1 MAEEDDSKKTEEPTQ
16 KRLDDARKQ
25 GQVAISRELNH
36 WFMLFG
42 VAVAVGIFLPDL
54 MRSVTRLLTV
64 FLEAPHAIDT
74 DVAGLQAWV
83 ARLAGDLAV
92 ALLPV
97 FVILIVAG
105 LGAALIQTGP
115 ILTVEPIKPKLEK
128 ISPMRGLKRIFS
140 LQSAVELAKGL
151 AKIAVVG
158 VTAWML
164 LRPEFDGLDRFA
176 MLDATGLLAELHR
189 LALKL
194 LVAVL
199 AVMAMVAG
207 LDFLYQKIAY
217 RRRMRM
223 SREEIRDEF
232 KQLEGDPTVKGRL
245 RQIRMERARR
255 RMMQEVPKADVVI
268 TNPTHFAVALRYE
281 QATMSAPKV
290 VAKGVDLVARRIRE
304 IAEEHRIPIVEN
316 PPLARALYKSVE
328 LDQEIPPEHYKAVAE
343 VISYVMRL
351 RRGRGRPDA

>member
-16 KRLDDARKQ
+16 KRLEDARKQ
-25 GQVAISRELNH
+25 GQVAISREINH

-42 VAVAVGIFLPDL
+42 AAVAVGVFLPDM
-54 MRSVTRLLTV
+54 MRSVVRLLTV
-64 FLEAPHAIDT
+64 FLEAPHAIAT
-74 DVAGLQAWV
+74 DVTGIQAWFT
-83 ARLAGDLAV
+83 RLMGDLAV

-97 FVILIVAG
+97 LVIFIVVG
-105 LGAALIQTGP
+105 LGATLIQNGP
-115 ILTVEPIKPKLEK
+115 LLTVEPIKPKLEK

-140 LQSAVELAKGL
+140 LQSAVEFVKGL
-151 AKIAVVG
+151 AKITIVA

-164 LRPEFDGLDRFA
+164 LQPEFDGLDRFA

-194 LVAVL
+194 LAAVL
-199 AVMAMVAG
+199 AVMSVVAG
-207 LDFLYQKIAY
+207 LDFFYQKIVY

-232 KQLEGDPTVKGRL
+232 KQLEGDPTVKSRL

-268 TNPTHFAVALRYE
+268 TNPTHFAVALRYD
-281 QATMSAPKV
+281 QATMAAPKV
-290 VAKGVDLVARRIRE
+290 VAKGVDLVAHRIRQ
-304 IAEEHRIPIVEN
+304 IAEEHKIPIVEN
-316 PPLARALYKSVE
+316 PPLARALYQTVE
-328 LDQEIPPEHYKAVAE
+328 LDEEIPPEHYKAVAE

-351 RRGRGRPDA
+351 RRGRGRPNA